1 MPRKLYID
9 DSGLGEYANLVQ
21 EYMNEKY
28 DTGTTTDNE
37 KAKIYTELKL
47 AVENEKIK
55 SIIVNKEGYIT
66 IKTNELIITEPILKR
81 KFYVGSYEIRCH
93 FYGIFKFKSTSEFR
107 NELAFRSG
115 CWRGKTVHPHINSFD
130 GHACL
135 GNAETPMLLFIQQGE
150 VRALISIIIGYLET
164 VNIND
169 SAGKYVGCL
178 PELELDDNGNPIVLD
193 SNADTLEA
201 RYLIRTDT
209 VFTREEMCSSNDKGI
224 RGITKS
230 KEYAVASSKYCECCG
245 DLFNFWE
252 IHDHIN
258 NYGWVCEECYKD
270 LKICDVCGKIIRN
283 NTDYKTH
290 NDILFCADCATNLLV
305 ECAQCGDIIT
315 GITKEDLDKITPN
328 NYDAKYN
335 AIKDSI
341 KPHAIYIVDNKLN
354 NKYIYL
360 CDTCRPTIKSN
371 PVLNKLICTDKIE
384 TKYEVDISNFL
395 DKNTRV
401 PCSRCSSYFS
411 IGRMFRNKNK
421 IYCNSCAFQV
431 ANTTSKNKVLEDD
444 NIIIAYN
451 NTFYTTKEEKEYI
464 LNANNREYILPI
476 YILNK
481 ENIKEEFLNG
491 SRV

>member
-9 DSGLGEYANLVQ
+9 DGGLAIYAESVA
-21 EYMNEKY
+21 KY
-28 DTGTTTDNE
+28 LNNKYNMGTTVDNE
-37 KAKIYTELKL
+37 RAKIYTELKL

-55 SIIVNKEGYIT
+55 SITVNKDGQII
-66 IKTNELIITEPILKR
+66 IKTNELIITEPTLKR

-93 FYGIFKFKSTSEFR
+93 FYGTFKFKSISNFKDYLQF
-107 NELAFRSG
+107 NSP
-115 CWRGKTVHPHINSFD
+115 CWSCKTVHPHIKSTT

-150 VRALISIIIGYLET
+150 IRALISIIIGYLET

-209 VFTREEMCSSNDKGI
+209 VFTREEMCCSNDRGI

-230 KEYAVASSKYCECCG
+230 KEYALASSKYCECCG
-245 DLFNFWE
+245 DLFNSWE
-252 IHDHIN
+252 IHDYIN
-258 NYGWVCEECYKD
+258 DYGWVCKECYKD
-270 LKICDVCGKIIRN
+270 LKICDVCGRIIKN
-283 NTDYKTH
+283 NSEYKTH
-290 NDILFCADCATNLLV
+290 NDILFCDACATRLLV

-335 AIKDSI
+335 AIQDSI
-341 KPHAIYIVDNKLN
+341 EPHSVYIVDNKLD

-360 CDTCRPTIKSN
+360 CDTCKPTIKSN

-395 DKNTRV
+395 DKDTRV

-431 ANTTSKNKVLEDD
+431 ANTTSKDKVLEDD